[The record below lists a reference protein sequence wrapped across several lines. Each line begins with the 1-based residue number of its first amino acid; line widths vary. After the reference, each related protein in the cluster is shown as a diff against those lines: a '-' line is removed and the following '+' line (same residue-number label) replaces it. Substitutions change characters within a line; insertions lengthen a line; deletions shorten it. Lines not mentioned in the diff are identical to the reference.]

1 MAYVP
6 IPSQPQPPA
15 SPRARELSQKIRATI
30 EEFERHYPGT
40 EPADVRRALEL
51 ASGETNR
58 TRMTVS
64 LTVGLVVAGLI
75 GLLVAFFFAAA

>member
-40 EPADVRRALEL
+40 DPADVRRALEL

-58 TRMTVS
+58 TRMS
-64 LTVGLVVAGLI
+64 VAVMI
-75 GLLVAFFFAAA
+75 GLFVAAALGMIVALMAAGS

>member
-6 IPSQPQPPA
+6 TPSQPQPPA

-40 EPADVRRALEL
+40 DPADVRRALEL
-51 ASGETNR
+51 ASGATNR
-58 TRMTVS
+58 TRMTVF
-64 LTVGLVVAGLI
+64 VMIGLVVAVVLGMI
-75 GLLVAFFFAAA
+75 VALVAAGS